1 MKKLPILL
9 VISLIFSNLE
19 VPNFKHHIMITE
31 SKVTEI
37 FCIVDDFCK
46 EFDVEMAKNSLS
58 SSSGAPKRRRKR
70 MMSDAEVITILIC
83 FHFNSYRNF
92 KHYYLGCVRVHWK
105 HLYPRTFSYNR
116 FVEIMPRCFVALTMF
131 LRLAC
136 FGECTGISF
145 VDSTCIPVIH
155 NKRQF
160 SMKVFKDIATKGKS
174 TMGWYVGFKLHL
186 LCNEKGEL
194 INFVLTRANVDDRN
208 EDVIDTLTDKVFGKL
223 YADKGYIS
231 QSLFGHLWDD
241 GIHIVT
247 GLRSNMKQRLMPLYD
262 KIMLRKRS
270 IIESINDMLKN
281 VAQLVHSRH
290 RSVHNFIMNLL
301 AAMGAYCFFATK
313 PEVNFDFEVP
323 VSNGQL
329 FLWQ

>member
-1 MKKLPILL
+1 
-9 VISLIFSNLE
+9 
-19 VPNFKHHIMITE
+19 MITE

-37 FCIVDDFCK
+37 FCIADDFCK
-46 EFDVEMAKNSLS
+46 EFEVEMAKNSLPS
-58 SSSGAPKRRRKR
+58 SPDAPKRRRKR

-83 FHFNSYRNF
+83 FHFNTYRNF
-92 KHYYLGCVRVHWK
+92 KHYYLSCVCGQWR
-105 HLYPRTFSYNR
+105 HL
-116 FVEIMPRCFVALTMF
+116 F

-155 NKRQF
+155 NKREF
-160 SMKVFKDIATKGKS
+160 NMKVFKGIAAKGKS

-194 INFVLTRANVDDRN
+194 VNFVLTRANVDDR
-208 EDVIDTLTDKVFGKL
+208 EVSVIDTLTDKMFGKL

-231 QSLFGHLWDD
+231 QSLFGHLWDN
-241 GIHIVT
+241 GVHIVT

-301 AAMGAYCFFATK
+301 AAMGAYCFFSTK
-313 PEVNFDFEVP
+313 PEVNFDYEVP
-323 VSNGQL
+323 ESNGQL
-329 FLWQ
+329 VLWQ

>member
-1 MKKLPILL
+1 LPILSAIL
-9 VISLIFSNLE
+9 LIFSNLE
-19 VPNFKHHIMITE
+19 VLNNNCCIMITE

-37 FCIVDDFCK
+37 FCIADDFCK
-46 EFDVEMAKNSLS
+46 EFEEEMAKNTLPS
-58 SSSGAPKRRRKR
+58 SPDAPKRRRKR

-83 FHFNSYRNF
+83 FHFNTCRNF
-92 KHYYLGCVRVHWK
+92 RHYYLSCVCGQWE
-105 HLYPRTFSYNR
+105 HLFPRSFSYNR

-136 FGECTGISF
+136 FGQCTGISF

-155 NKRQF
+155 NKREF
-160 SMKVFKDIATKGKS
+160 NMKVFKSIAAKGKS

-194 INFVLTRANVDDRN
+194 VNFVLTRANVDDR
-208 EDVIDTLTDKVFGKL
+208 EVSVIDTLTDKVFGKL

-231 QSLFGHLWDD
+231 QSLFGHLWDN
-241 GIHIVT
+241 GVHIVT

-270 IIESINDMLKN
+270 VIESINDMLKN

-301 AAMGAYCFFATK
+301 AAMGAYCFFSIK
-313 PEVNFDFEVP
+313 PKVKFDFEVP
-323 VSNGQL
+323 ESNGQL
-329 FLWQ
+329 VIWR

>member
-1 MKKLPILL
+1 
-9 VISLIFSNLE
+9 
-19 VPNFKHHIMITE
+19 MITE

-37 FCIVDDFCK
+37 FCIADDFCK
-46 EFDVEMAKNSLS
+46 EFEVEMAKNALPS
-58 SSSGAPKRRRKR
+58 SPEAPKRRRKR

-83 FHFNSYRNF
+83 FHFNTYRNF
-92 KHYYLGCVRVHWK
+92 KHYYLSCVCVQWR
-105 HLYPRTFSYNR
+105 HLFPRRFSYNR

-155 NKRQF
+155 NKREF
-160 SMKVFKDIATKGKS
+160 NMRVFKGIAAKGKS

-186 LCNEKGEL
+186 LCNERGEPV
-194 INFVLTRANVDDRN
+194 NFVLTRANVDDRD
-208 EDVIDTLTDKVFGKL
+208 ESVIDTLTDKVFGKL
-223 YADKGYIS
+223 YADRGYIS
-231 QSLFGHLWDD
+231 QSLFGHLWDH
-241 GIHIVT
+241 GVHIVT

-301 AAMGAYCFFATK
+301 AAMGAYCFFSTK
-313 PEVNFDFEVP
+313 PGINFDYELP
-323 VSNGQL
+323 QYNGQL
-329 FLWQ
+329 VLWK